1 MSQQIAPCRNR
12 LHHVATDCTMLQ
24 QTECDHAADRVR
36 PCCSKVRPCCNRQ
49 SAARW
54 PGGFPV
60 PQRCAMRDR
69 ACTQTHA
76 RAKAQRLP
84 SATRRC
90 CNAVALGRDGVV
102 AQSCSPAAR
111 AWAQLFVNDD
121 RMDDMALTDFLLRV
135 RDVMGSPRPHLH
147 RDWAHPAHI
156 CAGTGL
162 ARAVS
167 APGLGSPRPHLRRRL
182 GSPPPH
188 LLRDWRSIDSA
199 AG

>member
-1 MSQQIAPCRNR
+1 M
-12 LHHVATDCTMLQ
+12 
-24 QTECDHAADRVR
+24 
-36 PCCSKVRPCCNRQ
+36 
-49 SAARW
+49 ARW
-54 PGGFPV
+54 IFPV
-60 PQRCAMRDR
+60 PQRGPMRDR

-90 CNAVALGRDGVV
+90 CNAVALGRDEVV
-102 AQSCSPAAR
+102 AQCCNPAAR

-135 RDVMGSPRPHLH
+135 RDVMGSPRPHLR

-167 APGLGSPRPHLRRRL
+167 APGLGTPATSAPGP
-182 GSPPPH
+182 GPPLPDFH
-188 LLRDWRSIDSA
+188 RDRAHPRSIDSA
-199 AG
+199 VG